1 MKRFLAVVLAV
12 AMVAAFV
19 PVAVADDPPEPFE
32 LDKIA
37 DGTVT
42 TGDGWS
48 KDATTITITATGS
61 ITLSGNSGGLG
72 VNVTQATNITLAA
85 GTEISVTTGDALQV
99 PANSKI
105 TGGGNVTISSTDGYG
120 IYVNGNVT
128 IAGHVDKISGAG
140 AGIRAANIGNIE
152 ITGNVGEITA
162 MRSDSTAEGISAGSV
177 MISGTVGN
185 ISGTGGGNGI
195 GISTAKSSGSVTIS
209 GTVGNI
215 SGTSSSGSYGTG
227 IFAGRIVTIS
237 GTVGSIT
244 GTGNSDSWGIDTNT
258 LTISNNSVVYASS
271 VMKWNGAY
279 VPLEPTGSQGILF
292 VGDTGTV
299 YGNVT
304 LKDDLTI
311 TGDQTLTVP
320 TGASLTVPN
329 DWKLTNNGEIK
340 IEAGGLYKG
349 ELPDGDFT
357 CGHTPSEADCEECG
371 ICGEPLDK
379 SCGDT
384 CPAHKP
390 PETTDT
396 TTTTE
401 TSETSFLA
409 YFEPTPPAAPPVSDA
424 DTPSDWAKA
433 AVEQAR
439 KLGLV
444 PEHLDGS
451 WRRWLNRAEFA
462 AFAVLLY
469 EHLDGRAITAWSLFD
484 DTTDVNVEKLAG
496 LGIVKGDGT
505 GKFNPDGN
513 FSREM
518 ALTLMYNIMIK
529 LGYYLPSAE
538 PNFSDADS
546 ISPWAREAIGALQR
560 AGIIK
565 GDGTRFNAQETFSR
579 EMGVVTMAQI
589 LEWVG

>member
-19 PVAVADDPPEPFE
+19 PAAVADGEIITVDLENIITTAADYTVT
-32 LDKIA
+32 DKLITVNA
-37 DGTVT
+37 NEGDTVLIQGDGTPNGTDGGWRVHVT
-42 TGDGWS
+42 G
-48 KDATTITITATGS
+48 TATD
-61 ITLSGNSGGLG
+61 
-72 VNVTQATNITLAA
+72 ITLAA
-85 GTEISVTTGDALQV
+85 GTVIIADNGHALQV
-99 PANSKI
+99 PGDSTITGKGDDITITSNERGIYTNGGSVTITGTFGDITGNDRGIYAVGGSVTITGTLGDI
-105 TGGGNVTISSTDGYG
+105 TGGFNGIVADGG
-120 IYVNGNVT
+120 GSVI
-128 IAGHVDKISGAG
+128 ISGTTG
-140 AGIRAANIGNIE
+140 D
-152 ITGNVGEITA
+152 ITGTGGSGT
-162 MRSDSTAEGISAGSV
+162 SGISASNSV
-177 MISGTVGN
+177 TISGTVTS
-185 ISGTGGGNGI
+185 ISGTTHGIRVGGRG
-195 GISTAKSSGSVTIS
+195 GSVTIS

-215 SGTSSSGSYGTG
+215 SGGSYGINILEGTG
-227 IFAGRIVTIS
+227 TFTVKGNGVAFVS
-237 GTVGSIT
+237 GTIWATQDHKS
-244 GTGNSDSWGIDTNT
+244 
-258 LTISNNSVVYASS
+258 
-271 VMKWNGAY
+271 
-279 VPLEPTGSQGILF
+279 GILF

-304 LKDDLTI
+304 LKGELTI
-311 TGDQTLTVP
+311 EDGQTLTVP
-320 TGASLTVPN
+320 DGASLTVPSGVT
-329 DWKLTNNGEIK
+329 LTNNGTINSRS
-340 IEAGGLYKG
+340 GGITG
-349 ELPDGDFT
+349 EENISGNDV
-357 CGHTPSEADCEECG
+357 
-371 ICGEPLDK
+371 IY
-379 SCGDT
+379 
-384 CPAHKP
+384 P
-390 PETTDT
+390 PETDESEKDDTEPDEPYTPPSTDT

-401 TSETSFLA
+401 TSETPFFA
-409 YFEPTPPAAPPVSDA
+409 YFEPTPPVSDA

-433 AVEQAR
+433 AVEEAR
-439 KLGLV
+439 KLGLI

-469 EHLDGRAITAWSLFD
+469 EHLDGRTITAWSLFD
-484 DTTDVNVEKLAG
+484 DTTDANVEKLAG